1 MPTKR
6 TPAEIWKEIVA
17 EARDDEEIERLASLS
32 GTAIDAE
39 LAAAGFDVA
48 KERAEAQAVVDELE
62 RGVVARRAKELEAG
76 ARARSL
82 RPPSRRRPL
91 AFWLAAAAVAA
102 MAGGGLVYALTHP
115 GTPPAPPVV
124 PAPSV
129 PSSAPGPES
138 PSERL
143 IAASELRKHAFAEC
157 AARNWEECLA
167 RFDEASRLDPAG
179 DQEPAVKAQ
188 REKAESER
196 GRKP

>member
-32 GTAIDAE
+32 DAAVDEE
-39 LAAAGFDVA
+39 LASAGFDVA
-48 KERAEAQAVVDELE
+48 KERAEAQAAVDELE

-102 MAGGGLVYALTHP
+102 MAAGGLVYALTHP
-115 GTPPAPPVV
+115 GAPPPVL

-129 PSSAPGPES
+129 PSSSAPAQKP
-138 PSERL
+138 PSEQL

-179 DQEPAVKAQ
+179 DQEPAVKAARDRAQ
-188 REKAESER
+188 SEI